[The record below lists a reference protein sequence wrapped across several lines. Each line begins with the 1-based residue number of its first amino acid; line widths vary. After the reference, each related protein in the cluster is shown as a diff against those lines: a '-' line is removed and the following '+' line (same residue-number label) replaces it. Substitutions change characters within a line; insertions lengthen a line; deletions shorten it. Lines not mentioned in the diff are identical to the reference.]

1 MTILR
6 LHHFYLEV
14 IVIASEARKTS
25 VVSGFSGLPRF
36 ARNDDVRKYLT
47 PSLDEIIFLSCPSTH
62 ILKNM
67 QNLNPNAK
75 EQENQI
81 PKEAAQ
87 VLKVLEELENFTA
100 ELRKKVMAELKTNNN
115 LVHLKLNDM

>member
-1 MTILR
+1 M
-6 LHHFYLEV
+6 
-14 IVIASEARKTS
+14 
-25 VVSGFSGLPRF
+25 
-36 ARNDDVRKYLT
+36 
-47 PSLDEIIFLSCPSTH
+47 
-62 ILKNM
+62 KNTN
-67 QNLNPNAK
+67 QNLK
-75 EQENQI
+75 EQEVQL

>member
-1 MTILR
+1 
-6 LHHFYLEV
+6 
-14 IVIASEARKTS
+14 
-25 VVSGFSGLPRF
+25 
-36 ARNDDVRKYLT
+36 
-47 PSLDEIIFLSCPSTH
+47 
-62 ILKNM
+62 M